1 MRRLKV
7 LFILCLLSTDIM
19 AQFHPQAGLMGSHA
33 IHKDSSMIL
42 AWADDC
48 QILRGWMDIA
58 DTSLGKTLQGST
70 SDAHGKADGF
80 VVSLG
85 DGGEAIYTLSNPIM
99 NGPGPDFAIF
109 ENGFIDPMDSNWSYM
124 ELAEVYVSN
133 DGLNYFKF
141 PSQCL
146 QDTNT
151 QINGVGQYS
160 DCRKVHNLAG
170 KYVLNY
176 GTPFDLDEFI
186 HLSQIDLL
194 NIRYIKIR
202 DVIGSLNNDDCS
214 RDKDGRKI
222 NDPYP
227 TPYPSGGFDLDAL
240 GLIHLKYPLSVVE
253 QIINQESTIYPNPG
267 TDYFSL
273 KSNQNCIRLSIFNL
287 QGNCL
292 TSINQ
297 PTFPMACEHLKPG
310 IYGMMIQF
318 SDSSTQYLTWVK
330 Q

>member
-1 MRRLKV
+1 MRILKL
-7 LFILCLLSTDIM
+7 LFSLCLLSSNVM
-19 AQFHPQAGLMGSHA
+19 AQFHPQAGLNGSHA
-33 IHKDSSMIL
+33 IYKDSSIFI
-42 AWADDC
+42 AWGDDC
-48 QILRGWMDIA
+48 QIQRGWMDVA

-70 SDAHGKADGF
+70 TDAHGKADGF

-85 DGGEAIYTLSNPIM
+85 DGGEAVYSLSNPLI

-124 ELAEVYVSN
+124 ELAEVFVSN

-146 QDTNT
+146 QDTNA

-170 KYVLNY
+170 KYVKNY

-186 HLSQIDLL
+186 HLSQINLM
-194 NIRYIKIR
+194 NIRYIKVR

-240 GLIHLKYPLSVVE
+240 GLIHLKYPLSVDE
-253 QIINQESTIYPNPG
+253 QIFNRESTLYPNPG
-267 TDYFSL
+267 SDYFSL
-273 KSNQNCIRLSIFNL
+273 KSNRQCIRLSIFNL
-287 QGNCL
+287 HGNCL
-292 TSINQ
+292 ESIRQ
-297 PTFPMACEHLKPG
+297 PQFPVACGHLKPG

-318 SDSSTQYLTWVK
+318 SDLSTQYVTWVK

>member
-1 MRRLKV
+1 MRTLKV
-7 LFILCLLSTDIM
+7 LIFLCLFAPDMM

-33 IHKDSSMIL
+33 IHKDSSIIL

-58 DTSLGKTLQGST
+58 DTSLGKTLQGSST
-70 SDAHGKADGF
+70 DAHGKADGF

-85 DGGEAIYTLSNPIM
+85 DGGEAIYSLANPIM

-109 ENGFIDPMDSNWSYM
+109 ENGFIDPMDSNGSYM
-124 ELAEVYVSN
+124 ELAEVFVSN
-133 DGLNYFKF
+133 DGVNYVKF
-141 PSQCL
+141 PSQCF
-146 QDTNT
+146 QDTNV

-176 GTPFDLDEFI
+176 GTPFDLEEFI

-202 DVIGSLNNDDCS
+202 DVIGSLNSDDCS

-240 GLIHLKYPLSVVE
+240 GLIHLKYPLSIGE
-253 QIINQESTIYPNPG
+253 QISNQQNSIYPNPG
-267 TDYFSL
+267 SDYFSL
-273 KSNQNCIRLSIFNL
+273 KSKQPCIRLSIFNL
-287 QGNCL
+287 QGNCEAA
-292 TSINQ
+292 IHQ
-297 PTFPMACEHLKPG
+297 PQFPIACGHLQPG
-310 IYGMMIQF
+310 VYGIIIQF
-318 SDSSTQYLTWVK
+318 ADSSSEYFTWVK

>member
-1 MRRLKV
+1 MRTLKV
-7 LFILCLLSTDIM
+7 LFFLCLFAPDIL

-33 IHKDSSMIL
+33 IHKDSSIIL

-48 QILRGWMDIA
+48 QILRGWLDIA
-58 DTSLGKTLQGST
+58 DTTLGKTLQGSST
-70 SDAHGKADGF
+70 DAHGKADGF

-85 DGGEAIYTLSNPIM
+85 DGGEAIYSLANPIM

-124 ELAEVYVSN
+124 ELAEVFVSN
-133 DGLNYFKF
+133 DGLNYVKF

-146 QDTNT
+146 QDSIT

-176 GTPFDLDEFI
+176 GTPFDLEEFI

-194 NIRYIKIR
+194 DIRYIKIR
-202 DVIGSLNNDDCS
+202 DVIGSLNHDECS

-240 GLIHLKYPLSVVE
+240 GLIHLKYPLSLGE
-253 QIINQESTIYPNPG
+253 QISNQETTIYPNPG
-267 TDYFSL
+267 SDYFSL
-273 KSNQNCIRLSIFNL
+273 KSKQLCIRLSIFNL
-287 QGNCL
+287 HGNCIA
-292 TSINQ
+292 SIHQ
-297 PTFPMACEHLKPG
+297 PQFPIDCRHIKPG
-310 IYGMMIQF
+310 VYGIMMQF
-318 SDSSTQYLTWVK
+318 EDSSSHYFTWVK